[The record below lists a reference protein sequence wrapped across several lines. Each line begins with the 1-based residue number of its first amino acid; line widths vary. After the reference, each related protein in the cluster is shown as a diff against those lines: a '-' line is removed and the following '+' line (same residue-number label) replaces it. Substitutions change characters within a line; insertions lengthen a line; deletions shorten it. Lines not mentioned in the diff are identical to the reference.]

1 MQEPV
6 MGPQLVVL
14 FESSASLGCLDQLS
28 KALKTKSVDKQD
40 MFKYRRDSCGNA
52 DSFVFKLP
60 KPQGAAIA
68 RERLWRRTSAPGR
81 PQVSLIAFQQA
92 RAALLLPGRRL

>member
-28 KALKTKSVDKQD
+28 KALKTKSVDKQ
-40 MFKYRRDSCGNA
+40 DSCGNA